1 MFFDFNYVEEFFYC
15 CAVIFFSFVLACN
28 ISFNV
33 FIMTFLRRIFFLL
46 LLSSA
51 INISPTRAN
60 KEDVVCSTV
69 DIRKSEEINKL
80 ENCTVVNGNVVLI
93 LGHIGS
99 YEDKYTSEQINN
111 WTFPLR

>member
-1 MFFDFNYVEEFFYC
+1 M
-15 CAVIFFSFVLACN
+15 
-28 ISFNV
+28 
-33 FIMTFLRRIFFLL
+33 FLRRMFFLL

-51 INISPTRAN
+51 INISPTKAN
-60 KEDVVCSTV
+60 KTSLKEDVVCGTV
-69 DIRKSEEINKL
+69 HIRKSEEINKL
-80 ENCTVVNGNVVLI
+80 ENCTVVYGNVVLI